1 MTFFISLTI
10 NFWTC
15 LHCIRFVHDIGGKC
29 YLLLEGLQMREEEEE
44 TMVDEAELSNQAV
57 GQAVG
62 VGDIQ
67 NFFSALKTNDFFK
80 L

>member
-1 MTFFISLTI
+1 
-10 NFWTC
+10 
-15 LHCIRFVHDIGGKC
+15 
-29 YLLLEGLQMREEEEE
+29 MREEEAE

-67 NFFSALKTNDFFK
+67 NFFSALKTNDFSNFDK
-80 L
+80 VRPFGGAGHPT

>member
-1 MTFFISLTI
+1 
-10 NFWTC
+10 
-15 LHCIRFVHDIGGKC
+15 
-29 YLLLEGLQMREEEEE
+29 MREGEEEE